1 MSGLEDLV
9 TNVQNFSSQGQWS
22 KLSDFMNKS
31 WNLLSKHVS
40 SLDTIMET
48 LDIQEHSLGIL
59 YILCTKTSLFPQSSS
74 TDDFELLLMQCDV
87 FISQCKK
94 EQIQCSSGNF
104 AQICHSLTSELCKR
118 GAAIRGINI
127 MVHAIEKIQET
138 PSQLTSIHADLCQL
152 CLAAKCLKPALKY
165 LDIEITD
172 VAKENKLFNSKHYLS
187 YYYYGGM
194 VYTAYK
200 NYKRALFFFEQA
212 LACPATTISL
222 IMVEAFKKHTLVSL
236 IQFGKVLPL
245 PNYTSYIV
253 NRGIKTLCSHYN
265 DLVTAYSLHS
275 AAELISRIN
284 WNRRRY
290 IQDKNLGLVQQVL
303 ASSYKHN
310 IQMLTKTFITLSLS
324 DVASRAQL
332 SSPQE
337 AESYLR
343 NMIDDGEIFAIIN
356 QKDGMV
362 SFYDDPE
369 KYDNAAALQKIDKD
383 IQYFMEL
390 DRKVQEMDADITV
403 NPQYVRKN
411 KSKLATD
418 DDIDPGLRSVT
429 QSHFSKL
436 GS

>member
-1 MSGLEDLV
+1 MSSLEDFV

-31 WNLLSKHVS
+31 WNLLAKNVS

-48 LDIQEHSLGIL
+48 LDIQEHSLGML
-59 YILCTKTSLFPQSSS
+59 YILCAKISCFPQSSS
-74 TDDFELLLMQCDV
+74 AEDFDLLLMQCDV
-87 FISQCKK
+87 FVSQCRK
-94 EQIQCSSGNF
+94 EQIQYSSGNF
-104 AQICHSLTSELCKR
+104 AQICHSLTNELCKR
-118 GAAIRGINI
+118 GFAIRGIKI
-127 MVHAIEKIQET
+127 ISQAIEKIQET

-152 CLAAKCLKPALKY
+152 CLAAKCVKPALKY

-172 VAKENKLFNSKHYLS
+172 IAKENNLFESKHYLS

-194 VYTAYK
+194 VYTACK

-212 LACPATTISL
+212 LACPATTLSL
-222 IMVEAFKKHTLVSL
+222 IMVEAFKKHALVSL
-236 IQFGKVLPL
+236 IQYGKVLPL
-245 PNYTSYIV
+245 PKYTSHIV
-253 NRGIKTLCSHYN
+253 SRGIKPLCTPYN
-265 DLVTAYSLHS
+265 ELVVAYSTHS
-275 AAELISRIN
+275 AADVISRIN
-284 WNRRRY
+284 WNRQAY
-290 IQDKNLGLVQQVL
+290 VQDENLGLVQLVL
-303 ASSYKHN
+303 ASLYKHN

-324 DVASRAQL
+324 DMASRAQL

-337 AESYLR
+337 AENYLR

-390 DRKVQEMDADITV
+390 DRKVQEMDAEFAV
-403 NPQYVRKN
+403 NPQYVRKS
-411 KSKLATD
+411 KSKLSPD

-429 QSHFSKL
+429 QSHLTKL
-436 GS
+436 G

>member
-1 MSGLEDLV
+1 MSGLEDFV

-31 WNLLSKHVS
+31 WNLLSKNVS
-40 SLDTIMET
+40 NLDTIMET
-48 LDIQEHSLGIL
+48 LDIQEHSLGML
-59 YILCTKTSLFPQSSS
+59 YILCVKISLFPQSSS
-74 TDDFELLLMQCDV
+74 AEDFELLLMQCDV

-94 EQIQCSSGNF
+94 DQIQYSSGNF

-118 GAAIRGINI
+118 GVAIRGIKVI
-127 MVHAIEKIQET
+127 SHAIEKIQET

-152 CLAAKCLKPALKY
+152 CLAAKCLKPAMKY

-172 VAKENKLFNSKHYLS
+172 IAKENRLFDSKHYLS

-194 VYTAYK
+194 IYAAYK

-222 IMVEAFKKHTLVSL
+222 IMVEAFKKHALVSL
-236 IQFGKVLPL
+236 IQFGKVLPV
-245 PNYTSYIV
+245 PNYTSHIV
-253 NRGIKTLCSHYN
+253 TRGIKPLCGQYN
-265 DLVTAYSLHS
+265 DLVVAYSSHS
-275 AAELISRIN
+275 AAEVISRIN
-284 WNRRRY
+284 WNRQTY
-290 IQDKNLGLVQQVL
+290 VQDKNLGLVQLVL
-303 ASSYKHN
+303 ASLYKHN

-369 KYDNAAALQKIDKD
+369 KYDNAAALQKIDMD
-383 IQYFMEL
+383 VQYFMEL
-390 DRKVQEMDADITV
+390 DRKVQEMDAEITV
-403 NPQYVRKN
+403 NPQYVRKS
-411 KSKLATD
+411 KSKLSPD
-418 DDIDPGLRSVT
+418 DDIDPSLRSVT
-429 QSHFSKL
+429 QSHLTKL
-436 GS
+436 G